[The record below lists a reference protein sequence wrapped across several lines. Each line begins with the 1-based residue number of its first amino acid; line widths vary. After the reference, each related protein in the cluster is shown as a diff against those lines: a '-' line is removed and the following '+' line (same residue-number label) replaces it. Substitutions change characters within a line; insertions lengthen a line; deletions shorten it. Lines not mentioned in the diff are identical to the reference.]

1 MHDPDNPVMVIARRA
16 WDGFVAGRAT
26 GDWTAFL
33 DTLSDDVTFF
43 ISSPGPFQ
51 GENHGKHRI
60 EDFAQHAAA
69 HGDDRIRF
77 EEPVRVSREGTTV
90 VFEAWDDGSDD
101 SGEMANR
108 VAISFDVDDGR
119 IITVREYVGVMD

>member
-1 MHDPDNPVMVIARRA
+1 MRDPDSRVMVVARRA

-26 GDWTAFL
+26 GDWSAFL

-51 GENHGKHRI
+51 GENHGKQRV

-69 HGDDRIRF
+69 HGEGRIKF
-77 EEPVRVSREGTTV
+77 EKPVRVSGKGATV
-90 VFEAWDDGSDD
+90 VFEAWDDRSVDGA
-101 SGEMANR
+101 EMANR
-108 VAISFDVDDGR
+108 VALSLDVEDGR